1 MAYSKIYIYRY
12 INIIGGITLNNN
24 KNFYEDILKN
34 GNGKISKDMI
44 NKAKNGDTS
53 SLLSSLS
60 PEDRKKVNDAL
71 NDKERLKQILS
82 SDAAK
87 KLLNLLGGKNNG

>member
-1 MAYSKIYIYRY
+1 
-12 INIIGGITLNNN
+12 
-24 KNFYEDILKN
+24 
-34 GNGKISKDMI
+34 MI

-60 PEDRKKVNDAL
+60 DEDRKKVNDAL

-87 KLLNLLGGKNNG
+87 KFLNLLGGKNNG

>member
-1 MAYSKIYIYRY
+1 M
-12 INIIGGITLNNN
+12 NDN
-24 KNFYEDILKN
+24 KNFFENAIK
-34 GNGKISKDMI
+34 GSNGKIKREDI
-44 NKAKNGDTS
+44 EKAKQGDAA
-53 SLLSSLS
+53 SLLNSLS

-71 NDKERLKQILS
+71 NDKEKLKQVLS

>member
-1 MAYSKIYIYRY
+1 M
-12 INIIGGITLNNN
+12 NNN

-34 GNGKISKDMI
+34 GKINKDAI

-53 SLLSSLS
+53 SLLNSLS

-71 NDKERLKQILS
+71 NDKEKLKQILS

>member
-1 MAYSKIYIYRY
+1 M
-12 INIIGGITLNNN
+12 NNN

-34 GNGKISKDMI
+34 GKINKDAI
-44 NKAKNGDTS
+44 NKAKKGDTS
-53 SLLSSLS
+53 SLLNSLS

-71 NDKERLKQILS
+71 NDKEKLKQILS

>member
-1 MAYSKIYIYRY
+1 
-12 INIIGGITLNNN
+12 
-24 KNFYEDILKN
+24 
-34 GNGKISKDMI
+34 MI

-53 SLLSSLS
+53 LLLSSLS
-60 PEDRKKVNDAL
+60 PEDRKKVTDAL
-71 NDKERLKQILS
+71 NDKEKMKQVLS

>member
-1 MAYSKIYIYRY
+1 M
-12 INIIGGITLNNN
+12 NNN
-24 KNFYEDILKN
+24 KNFYENILKN
-34 GNGKISKDMI
+34 GNGKINKDAI

-53 SLLSSLS
+53 SLLNSLS

-71 NDKERLKQILS
+71 NDKEKLKQILS

>member
-1 MAYSKIYIYRY
+1 M
-12 INIIGGITLNNN
+12 TNN

-34 GNGKISKDMI
+34 GNGKINKDAI

-53 SLLSSLS
+53 SLLNSLS

-71 NDKERLKQILS
+71 NDEEKLKQILS

>member
-1 MAYSKIYIYRY
+1 M
-12 INIIGGITLNNN
+12 NNN

-34 GNGKISKDMI
+34 GNGKINKDAI

-53 SLLSSLS
+53 SLLNSLS

-71 NDKERLKQILS
+71 NDKEKLKQILS

>member
-1 MAYSKIYIYRY
+1 
-12 INIIGGITLNNN
+12 
-24 KNFYEDILKN
+24 
-34 GNGKISKDMI
+34 MI

-53 SLLSSLS
+53 SLLGSLS
-60 PEDRKKVNDAL
+60 PEDRKRVNDAL

>member
-1 MAYSKIYIYRY
+1 M
-12 INIIGGITLNNN
+12 NNN

-34 GNGKISKDMI
+34 GNGKINRDAI

-53 SLLSSLS
+53 SLLNSLS

-71 NDKERLKQILS
+71 NDKEKLKQILS

>member
-1 MAYSKIYIYRY
+1 
-12 INIIGGITLNNN
+12 
-24 KNFYEDILKN
+24 
-34 GNGKISKDMI
+34 MI

>member
-1 MAYSKIYIYRY
+1 M
-12 INIIGGITLNNN
+12 NNN

-34 GNGKISKDMI
+34 GNGKINKDAI

-53 SLLSSLS
+53 SLLNSLS

-71 NDKERLKQILS
+71 NDKEKLKQILS

-87 KLLNLLGGKNNG
+87 KLLNLLGGKNNGWFKPKTDRNT